1 MMKAAVYAG
10 DARVDVREVDHPAV
24 GPGNV
29 LVRMKSDTICGTDLR
44 IASGAKSKGV
54 RIPIVLGHETA
65 GVVEEV
71 GADVA
76 GLHTGDRV
84 GMAPSV
90 VCTRCD
96 MCHRGVFN
104 LCRNAR
110 VLGHDLDGGLAEF
123 LLVPAD
129 GVRQGNLTV
138 VAPDV
143 PFESISLAEPLSCV
157 LHAQTIIGIGV
168 DDVVL
173 VVGGGAIGLLHAQLA
188 KASGARTVIVSE
200 PVASRRRLASRLGVD
215 IVVDP
220 MTEDLDGIVR
230 GVSDGAGADVVIVCI
245 GVPALA
251 DSALGSA
258 RLRGKVNFFAGFP
271 ADRKSEVDPNRI
283 HYGELTVTGSSN
295 STIDDYRAA
304 LRLIESGRIN
314 VASLVTHRFPLQH
327 IEQALAM
334 AGSPDAVK
342 VAVLPA

>member
-1 MMKAAVYAG
+1 MKAAVYAG
-10 DARVDVREVDHPAV
+10 GTGVDVREVERPEV
-24 GPGNV
+24 GPGEV
-29 LVRMKSDTICGTDLR
+29 LVRMRSDTICGTDLR

-65 GVVEEV
+65 GTVEEV
-71 GADVA
+71 GAGVA
-76 GLHTGDRV
+76 GLQLGDRV

-90 VCTRCD
+90 VCNHCD
-96 MCHRGVFN
+96 MCRRGVFN

-157 LHAQTIIGIGV
+157 LHAQAIIGIGV

-188 KASGARTVIVSE
+188 KASGARAVVVSE
-200 PVASRRRLASRLGVD
+200 PVESRRRLASRLGVD
-215 IVVDP
+215 VVVDP
-220 MTEDLDGIVR
+220 TTEDLDGIVR
-230 GVSDGAGADVVIVCI
+230 GMTDGAGADVVIVCI
-245 GVPALA
+245 GVPALV

-258 RLRGKVNFFAGFP
+258 RLRGRVNFFAGFP
-271 ADRKSEVDPNRI
+271 KDRGSEIDPNRI

-295 STIDDYRAA
+295 STIEDHRAA
-304 LRLIESGRIN
+304 LRLIESGRVD
-314 VASLVTHRFPLQH
+314 VASLVTHRFPLEE
-327 IEQALAM
+327 IEQALAK

-342 VAVLPA
+342 VAVLPV